1 MLSCNRI
8 SAFLNAF
15 CGVLLS
21 ALLAVQV
28 AMASAP
34 MPADAD
40 TRFSMVIC
48 SADGLR
54 MVTSGDEDPGD
65 ESTDPSAR
73 HGHCT
78 LCIQVVDLPGCAGPW
93 QSAGQ
98 IETTQRAAITASA
111 QTRGQVSARADGI
124 RAPPVHV

>member
-21 ALLAVQV
+21 ALLVVQV
-28 AMASAP
+28 AMASAAA
-34 MPADAD
+34 PAGAD
-40 TRFSMVIC
+40 TQFSMVIC

-54 MVTSGDEDPGD
+54 TITVSGEDPD
-65 ESTDPSAR
+65 DAPNDPSAL

-78 LCIQVVDLPGCAGPW
+78 LCIQVVDLPGCAAAW
-93 QSAGQ
+93 QPAGQ
-98 IETTQRAAITASA
+98 IGTTRRADITASA
-111 QTRGQVSARADGI
+111 QTRGQFSARADAI

>member
-8 SAFLNAF
+8 PAFLNAF

-34 MPADAD
+34 MPAGADAQ
-40 TRFSMVIC
+40 FSMVIC

-54 MVTSGDEDPGD
+54 TVTSGGEDPGD
-65 ESTDPSAR
+65 APSNPSSQ
-73 HGHCT
+73 HGNCT

-111 QTRGQVSARADGI
+111 QTRGQVPARADGI